1 MRSRQFL
8 LPQISV
14 VFVKIFQITLLA
26 AGSHWPDTPQS
37 VHLSR
42 SFRSN
47 ALCAKR
53 GKRRG
58 IVAVNLYQVA
68 CNPKSGQYIKTIF
81 AAFYSES
88 YCNLEGKGYLN
99 DAFSQK
105 LIRRNRCSM
114 VRRVSAGSHTSNGPQ
129 RVKDT
134 TILNRYDIYS
144 VWFCHCLT
152 FPFQEHSC
160 LFGGADL
167 SFIFFSIPPFRVFPA
182 RRYAS
187 EVFAVF
193 VCLSVRP
200 SARLSQADIVS
211 KRLDESSCFLVWRL
225 PSICPKL
232 YFE

>member
-68 CNPKSGQYIKTIF
+68 CNPKSGQYVKTIF

-167 SFIFFSIPPFRVFPA
+167 SFIFFPSRH
-182 RRYAS
+182 
-187 EVFAVF
+187 FAF
-193 VCLSVRP
+193 F
-200 SARLSQADIVS
+200 
-211 KRLDESSCFLVWRL
+211 SSTTLC
-225 PSICPKL
+225 
-232 YFE
+232 

>member
-1 MRSRQFL
+1 MRSRHFL

-99 DAFSQK
+99 DAFSKK

-144 VWFCHCLT
+144 V
-152 FPFQEHSC
+152 
-160 LFGGADL
+160 
-167 SFIFFSIPPFRVFPA
+167 
-182 RRYAS
+182 
-187 EVFAVF
+187 
-193 VCLSVRP
+193 
-200 SARLSQADIVS
+200 
-211 KRLDESSCFLVWRL
+211 
-225 PSICPKL
+225 
-232 YFE
+232 